1 MFSRRVPRDF
11 ETNAWARRLDELR
24 NSGIEVFD
32 LTEANPTRVGLQALA
47 PDGAARLAWLL
58 AAGAT
63 SPYAPDPRGLPG
75 AREAVTRYYG
85 DRGLEADPA
94 DLILTAGT
102 SEAYTHLF
110 RILADPGDVVLA
122 PAPSY
127 PLFGPIADV
136 EAVRVESYALGERSG
151 WRPDLD
157 EIESRLAHGARAVI
171 VVQPNHPT
179 GTCADAA
186 TIAKLDELCARHG
199 AAIIADEVFGDFAW
213 DGRPRGLPSF
223 VGERKAVTFV
233 LSGLSKVCGLP
244 QMKLGWIWTGGPRPQ
259 RDAAIERLEWISD
272 LFLTVATPVQ
282 EALPDLLAGRH
293 DFQRRTR
300 ERIATNRARLAR
312 TAQEVPALAAPEG
325 EGGWVAV
332 LGLPNQRDEE
342 AWTMELLRQ
351 GIVVHPGHFYD
362 FARDGYAVVSLIV
375 EPARFDAALTRIE
388 QMVAR

>member
-24 NSGIEVFD
+24 RSGTEIFD
-32 LTEANPTRVGLQALA
+32 LTEANPTRVGLQALT
-47 PDGAARLAWLL
+47 PDGAARLARLF

-63 SPYAPDPRGLPG
+63 STYSPDPRGLLS
-75 AREAVTRYYG
+75 AREAVARYYA
-85 DRGLEADPA
+85 DRGLAADPA
-94 DLILTAGT
+94 DLVLTAGT
-102 SEAYTHLF
+102 SEAYAHLF
-110 RILADPGDVVLA
+110 RMLADSGDVVLA

-127 PLFGPIADV
+127 PLFEPIADV
-136 EAVRVESYALGERSG
+136 EAIRVESYALGENSG

-157 EIESRLAHGARAVI
+157 EIESKLARGARAVI

-199 AAIIADEVFGDFAW
+199 AAIIADEVFADFAW
-213 DGRPRGLPSF
+213 NGQPRGLPSF
-223 VGERKAVTFV
+223 VGERMAVTFV
-233 LSGLSKVCGLP
+233 LGGLSKVCGLP

-259 RDAAIERLEWISD
+259 REAAIERLEWISD

-293 DFQRRTR
+293 DFQRLTR

-312 TAQEVPALAAPEG
+312 TVRELPALAAPEG
-325 EGGWVAV
+325 EGGWAAT
-332 LGLPNQRDEE
+332 LGLPDQRDEE
-342 AWTMELLRQ
+342 AWTMELLGQ

-362 FARDGYAVVSLIV
+362 FARDGYVVVSLIV
-375 EPARFDAALTRIE
+375 EPARFDTALTRIE
-388 QMVAR
+388 QMLSR